1 MTDRMKVRF
10 ARESDANAIEAF
22 ARRRVTWLREHDI
35 SVDWAGIIPAQ
46 AHKTASDIP
55 GKDWR
60 VFVVVADDRPVGRVV
75 AWIEPPTDPK
85 NGDHRPRIG
94 TVGLTGLCTDPDT
107 PGAAR
112 APADWSAHYAGSLGL
127 NDVRLPTTVD
137 RLAEYYPKLGFM
149 LDNTLSLPKA
159 KTLWEFTRP
168 AA

>member
-10 ARESDANAIEAF
+10 ARESDAGAIEAF
-22 ARRRVTWLREHDI
+22 ARHRVTRLRERDI

-46 AHKTASDIP
+46 ARKTASDIP

-60 VFVVVADDRPVGRVV
+60 VFVVLTGDRPVGRVV
-75 AWIEPPTDPK
+75 AWVEPPTDPK

-94 TVGLTGLCTDPDT
+94 TLGLTGLCTDPDT

-112 APADWSAHYAGSLGL
+112 ALADWSARYAGSLGL
-127 NDVRLPTTVD
+127 NDVRLPTTVE
-137 RLAEYYPKLGFM
+137 RLAAYYPKLGFM
-149 LDNTLSLPKA
+149 LENTVSLA
-159 KTLWEFTRP
+159 KGKTMWEFSRP

>member
-1 MTDRMKVRF
+1 MTDRIKVRF
-10 ARESDANAIEAF
+10 ARESDADAIEAF
-22 ARRRVTWLREHDI
+22 ARRRVAWLRDHDI

-46 AHKTASDIP
+46 AQKTVSDIP

-60 VFVVVADDRPVGRVV
+60 VFVAVADDRPVGRVV

-85 NGDHRPRIG
+85 NGDNRSRIG
-94 TVGLTGLCTDPDT
+94 TLGLTGLCTDPDT

-112 APADWSAHYAGSLGL
+112 TLADWSAHYAGSLGL

-137 RLAEYYPKLGFM
+137 RLAEYYPKLGFI
-149 LDNTLSLPKA
+149 LDNTLNLSKD